1 MKLNL
6 KKESCPT
13 KTKADNCGCG
23 LICQELYG
31 KEARRLR
38 KEAHEASPET
48 REKKHRE
55 WQLFVGKYS
64 KHL

>member
-1 MKLNL
+1 MNL
-6 KKESCPT
+6 KKESCPSKVKNT
-13 KTKADNCGCG
+13 KCDCK

-38 KEAHEASPET
+38 KEAHEAPPET